1 MEPPGGGAIRPIRRF
16 RAERSQGCPRRAD
29 HTRVSARD
37 HTGGDGRYSLANTM
51 SPLWSGD
58 TASAMDKGA
67 SWLCPSELDRR
78 RLLEMELRLL
88 RPRLIS
94 YACIMLALLAVLPRS
109 SPWIFVLPV
118 VSLVNYKLATK
129 RIAGRTRPEYL
140 IAYAASVTQAMVG
153 VGVAMSGG
161 PHSPLMAVLVIPF
174 VSFAARFTTRGTI
187 AGVVLTA
194 GILLAATAGVDPH
207 GLWHDP
213 SLVLGTLAAF
223 VGVAAFGVALMN
235 AEVEVRQDAT
245 LDPLTGLSNRKALR
259 LRFDE
264 LRRQAELADSAIG
277 VVVLDIDHFKAVND
291 TYGHPRGD
299 VVLQAVAFE
308 LRRALR
314 EGEMVYRLGGEEF
327 LVLLRGAEALACE
340 SIAER
345 LRAAI
350 AAARPTGLEITASL
364 GVSVA
369 TDGVEYATLF
379 AQADAALYEAKRQGR
394 NRVARH
400 DPGAPDVHDASR
412 AVARAGRGPVT
423 PASTSAAS

>member
-1 MEPPGGGAIRPIRRF
+1 MP
-16 RAERSQGCPRRAD
+16 
-29 HTRVSARD
+29 ARD
-37 HTGGDGRYSLANTM
+37 NTGGDGKYSLANTM

-58 TASAMDKGA
+58 TASAMDEGA

-94 YACIMLALLAVLPRS
+94 YACIILALFAVLPKS
-109 SPWIFVLPV
+109 SAWIFVLPL

-140 IAYAASVTQAMVG
+140 IAYAASVTQVMVG
-153 VGVAMSGG
+153 VGIAMSGG
-161 PHSPLMAVLVIPF
+161 PQSPLMALLVIPF

-187 AGVVLTA
+187 AGVALTA
-194 GILLAATAGVDPH
+194 GILLAATAGVDPQ

-213 SLVLGTLAAF
+213 SLVVGTLASF

-314 EGEMVYRLGGEEF
+314 DGELVYRLGGEEF
-327 LVLLRGAEALACE
+327 VVLLRGAEALASE
-340 SIAER
+340 PIAER

-350 AAARPTGLEITASL
+350 AAARPTGLEITASF

-369 TDGVEYATLF
+369 TNGVEYAALF
-379 AQADAALYEAKRQGR
+379 AEADAALYEAKRQGR
-394 NRVARH
+394 DRVVRH
-400 DPGAPDVHDASR
+400 DAGRAANVAPPAQ
-412 AVARAGRGPVT
+412 AVARASWAGT
-423 PASTSAAS
+423 AAATSAS

>member
-1 MEPPGGGAIRPIRRF
+1 VLIALDPVIRRCP
-16 RAERSQGCPRRAD
+16 ATRSQAGRPRAD
-29 HTRVSARD
+29 HPRVSARD
-37 HTGGDGRYSLANTM
+37 HTGGEGKYSLADTM

-58 TASAMDKGA
+58 TASAMDEGA

-94 YACIMLALLAVLPRS
+94 YACTILALFAVLPRS
-109 SPWIFVLPV
+109 GPWILALPV

-140 IAYAASVTQAMVG
+140 IAYSASVTQLMVG
-153 VGVAMSGG
+153 VGIAMSGG
-161 PHSPLMAVLVIPF
+161 PQSPLMALLVVPF

-187 AGVVLTA
+187 AGVALTA

-213 SLVLGTLAAF
+213 SLVLGTLASF

-259 LRFDE
+259 MRFDE
-264 LRRQAELADSAIG
+264 LHRQAELAGSAIG

-291 TYGHPRGD
+291 TYGHERGD
-299 VVLQAVAFE
+299 AVLQAVAFE
-308 LRRALR
+308 LRNALR
-314 EGEMVYRLGGEEF
+314 EGELVYRLGGEEF
-327 LVLLRGAEALACE
+327 VILLRGDEALASE
-340 SIAER
+340 PIAER
-345 LRAAI
+345 LREAI
-350 AAARPTGLEITASL
+350 AAARPTGLALTASL

-379 AQADAALYEAKRQGR
+379 AQADAALYEAKRLGR
-394 NRVARH
+394 NRVVRH
-400 DPGAPDVHDASR
+400 DPGRAAAPPH
-412 AVARAGRGPVT
+412 ARIPAPAGWAEA
-423 PASTSAAS
+423 PASTPATP